1 MRLTLLKFSPAI
13 YLQGICFPFKI
24 TFETEERMI
33 FMQNT
38 TTQGQNNGTRRL
50 FDTRRMIFTA
60 MLAAISSVLMLF
72 SFKIPIMPNFIS
84 FDFSDFPAVLASL
97 TMGPVSGIFVCLV
110 KNIINLFSSMTG
122 GIGELSN
129 FILSCALVIPA
140 GIIGRKIN
148 TYKGA
153 VIGCLI
159 GSVVMALLSIA
170 SNYFIVY
177 PIYENIMPI
186 EAIINMYKAIN
197 PNVNGLL
204 DCLIIFN
211 CPFTL
216 VKGLVASVLC
226 MPIYKVLR
234 PVFNSYYRQ

>member
-1 MRLTLLKFSPAI
+1 MQTQTNNNLRL
-13 YLQGICFPFKI
+13 
-24 TFETEERMI
+24 M
-33 FMQNT
+33 
-38 TTQGQNNGTRRL
+38 
-50 FDTRRMIFTA
+50 FDSSILVFTA
-60 MLAAISSVLMLF
+60 LLAAVASVLMLF

-84 FDFSDFPAVLASL
+84 FDFSDFPAVMASL
-97 TMGPVSGIFVCLV
+97 TMGPIAGVFVCLV

-122 GIGELSN
+122 GVGELSN
-129 FILSCALVIPA
+129 FILSSCLVIPA

-153 VIGCLI
+153 IIGCVI
-159 GSVVMALLSIA
+159 GSVIMALLSIV
-170 SNYFIVY
+170 SNYYIVY

-186 EAIINMYKAIN
+186 EAIINMYKEIN

-204 DCLIIFN
+204 DCLIVFN

-216 VKGLVASVLC
+216 VKGLVASALC
-226 MPIYKVLR
+226 MPLYKVLR